1 LDIEIVTT
9 PNETLKE
16 TGLGPHLACE
26 ALMQSLLDSH
36 HMAVVTVC
44 ETEADLDLV
53 VQRKPDL
60 VVCVVKYICPENV
73 KQIWLSEFFEKKGI
87 NYTGSKK
94 FNLLYDSDKISA
106 KLIVT
111 SKGIA
116 TAGFFVAIPGQ
127 HLNETELPL
136 PFPLFIK
143 PSDAANGNGV
153 DILSLVHDFSQFQE
167 KVKNLYAEYG
177 EPVLVEEYLDGM
189 EFTVAVIE
197 NEGELIIAPI
207 EVIAQEEGGIRILG
221 STAKNNNN
229 EILRFITDADIMA
242 KVVDIAGKS
251 FRALGARD
259 FGRID
264 VKMDHHGECHFI
276 EANLVPGMK
285 KGSSY
290 FPRACEMNAG
300 LDYNAVVRLMI
311 QGATQRNGL
320 QHPDIAEELIPDG
333 NAGLAIAGSPDMV
346 VMPLPG

>member
-1 LDIEIVTT
+1 MDIEIVTT

-26 ALMQSLLDSH
+26 AVMQSLLDSH

-44 ETEADLDLV
+44 ETEADLDSV

-60 VVCVVKYICPENV
+60 VICVVKYICPENV
-73 KQIWLSEFFEKKGI
+73 KQIWLSEFFEKNGI

-94 FNLLYDSDKISA
+94 LNLLYDSDKISA
-106 KLIVT
+106 KLMVT

-116 TAGFFVAIPGQ
+116 TAGFFIAIPGQ
-127 HLNETELPL
+127 YLNETDLPL
-136 PFPLFIK
+136 PFPLFVK
-143 PSDAANGNGV
+143 PSDAANGNGI
-153 DILSLVHDFSQFQE
+153 DILSLVHDFSHFQE
-167 KVKNLYAEYG
+167 KVKNLHAKYG

-197 NEGELIIAPI
+197 NDGELIIAPI
-207 EVIAQEEGGIRILG
+207 EVIAPEEGGIRILG
-221 STAKNNNN
+221 STAKCNNN
-229 EILRFITDADIMA
+229 EILKIITDTDIMA
-242 KVVDIAGKS
+242 KVADIAGKS

-300 LDYNAVVRLMI
+300 LDYDAVIRLMI
-311 QGATQRNGL
+311 QGATQRKGL
-320 QHPDIAEELIPDG
+320 QHLEDAHERVADATAVLV
-333 NAGLAIAGSPDMV
+333 IAGSPDLGL
-346 VMPLPG
+346 MPLPG